1 MLKLEKFYFLL
12 TSLAILA
19 LFLLSGAVAR
29 ASSFN
34 PNLIISDDEFLDSTS
49 MEIADIQAFLEA
61 HNSYLAHYIG
71 PNADGERKTAAN
83 IIYDAAVNNYD
94 CDGAGAGGSL
104 SQAQKEKQCIKV
116 TINPKLLLVLL
127 QKEQSLIEDPAPSS
141 RQLDWATGYGC
152 PDGQACNNRWKG
164 FGKQVNSAALQFFD
178 YMQNPNYYTYKAG
191 QTYTVTNTNRPAM
204 VITPLNQA
212 TAALYNYTPHVYNG
226 NYNFH
231 KLWLRYFTFNYP
243 NNTLLQARGE
253 PGVWVIK
260 NGVKRPFLTRG
271 ALTSRYDINKVI
283 QVNKSELNRYPTG
296 QPIKFPQYS
305 LVRSPRGTV
314 FLLIDDKR
322 RGFAS
327 REALRV
333 IGINPEEIIDASWE
347 DINAYEEG
355 APITATSSYPTG
367 ALLQDS
373 STGGVFWVSD
383 GTKAPLWD
391 AVLLKTKYRGKSIT
405 PVPPEKL
412 ASYKTVEPA
421 IFGDGELITTD
432 TSPAVY
438 VIDNK
443 KRRPIVSGDIFEKLG
458 YKWEN
463 IISVPKKILDLYE
476 EGEPIARIYS
486 EEEPLDLETGSS
498 TPGMLATGTPAIASS
513 SEPTVATGTPN
524 SSDLE
529 EEINNV
535 LNP

>member
-1 MLKLEKFYFLL
+1 M
-12 TSLAILA
+12 
-19 LFLLSGAVAR
+19 
-29 ASSFN
+29 
-34 PNLIISDDEFLDSTS
+34 
-49 MEIADIQAFLEA
+49 
-61 HNSYLAHYIG
+61 
-71 PNADGERKTAAN
+71 
-83 IIYDAAVNNYD
+83 
-94 CDGAGAGGSL
+94 
-104 SQAQKEKQCIKV
+104 
-116 TINPKLLLVLL
+116 
-127 QKEQSLIEDPAPSS
+127 
-141 RQLDWATGYGC
+141 
-152 PDGQACNNRWKG
+152 
-164 FGKQVNSAALQFFD
+164 
-178 YMQNPNYYTYKAG
+178 
-191 QTYTVTNTNRPAM
+191 
-204 VITPLNQA
+204 
-212 TAALYNYTPHVYNG
+212 
-226 NYNFH
+226 
-231 KLWLRYFTFNYP
+231 
-243 NNTLLQARGE
+243 
-253 PGVWVIK
+253 
-260 NGVKRPFLTRG
+260 
-271 ALTSRYDINKVI
+271 
-283 QVNKSELNRYPTG
+283 
-296 QPIKFPQYS
+296 
-305 LVRSPRGTV
+305 
-314 FLLIDDKR
+314 
-322 RGFAS
+322 
-327 REALRV
+327 